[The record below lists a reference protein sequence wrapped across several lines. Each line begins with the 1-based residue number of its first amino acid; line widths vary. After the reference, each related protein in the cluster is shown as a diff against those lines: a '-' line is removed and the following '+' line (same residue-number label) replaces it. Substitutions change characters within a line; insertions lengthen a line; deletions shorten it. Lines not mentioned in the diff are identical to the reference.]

1 MTEELIDLGGLADSS
16 DEHLRNLWVVKFGRD
31 WVLDTEIEKDT
42 FWHALLIGMLQRKLV
57 QGQQRHAQ
65 SSASPYKPITT
76 SWKVID
82 ADR

>member
-16 DEHLRNLWVVKFGRD
+16 DEYLRNLWIVKFGRD

-82 ADR
+82 ADS